1 MGRRSFGTTTF
12 RRSGFSVEPWLRTRC
27 AANLQVFRLT
37 VKHERTDSMAASQG
51 SSRSSLHLISNG
63 TGIDL
68 LDGQMEQ
75 RQMNRGRTLRQRPRR
90 LA

>member
-1 MGRRSFGTTTF
+1 
-12 RRSGFSVEPWLRTRC
+12 
-27 AANLQVFRLT
+27 VFRLT

-68 LDGQMEQ
+68 LDGQMEH
-75 RQMNRGRTLRQRPRR
+75 
-90 LA
+90 AK